1 MGTAF
6 SLQSHTS
13 PEGPVELPKFPMSA
27 QLALKWYGLLLTEY
41 EKKEIL
47 DYPMVYFLGTN
58 RDKKINGNEQHEH
71 NFGYDDDKGDYNVI
85 YDDHVGYRYEVKQ
98 FLGKGSFGTALKC
111 LDHKTGKEVCMK
123 IIKNKKK
130 YYYQA
135 GVELKILQFL
145 KDNDPEDIMNVI
157 HLNDYVIFRKHLCI
171 GFELMSMNLFEFLKI
186 NDFNVSFCV
195 LTTYRALTTTLS
207 ADSQSS
213 CSTRSNISKCLFFIY
228 IYT

>member
-47 DYPMVYFLGTN
+47 DYPMVYFLGHN
-58 RDKKINGNEQHEH
+58 KDKKINGSDKHEH
-71 NFGYDDDKGDYNVI
+71 NFGYDDEKGDYNVI

-130 YYYQA
+130 YYY
-135 GVELKILQFL
+135 
-145 KDNDPEDIMNVI
+145 
-157 HLNDYVIFRKHLCI
+157 
-171 GFELMSMNLFEFLKI
+171 
-186 NDFNVSFCV
+186 
-195 LTTYRALTTTLS
+195 
-207 ADSQSS
+207 
-213 CSTRSNISKCLFFIY
+213 
-228 IYT
+228 